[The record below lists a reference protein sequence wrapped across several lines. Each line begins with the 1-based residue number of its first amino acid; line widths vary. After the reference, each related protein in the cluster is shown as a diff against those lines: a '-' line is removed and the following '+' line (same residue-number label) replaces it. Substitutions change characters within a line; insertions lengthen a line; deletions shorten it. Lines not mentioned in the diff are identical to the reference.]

1 MTGENPFEAPAVPS
15 AGSDRIA
22 ALAATLAE
30 RRLSYGELYAA
41 ALYLLG
47 AKKELFLVALLVA
60 VPILTGLEWLGTQ
73 QLAIQFIGVIGRS
86 VVGLVL
92 ALYMAVAVT
101 GVVRGRS
108 VGAGTYLS
116 ECMSLFGAGFLASLL
131 AGLHILVGLLLLI
144 IPGLVLFVRRI
155 FTVYA
160 VAIDQMEGNDAIE
173 RSVTVIRGNG
183 WYVTGIVV
191 INALFGGVLAAGPI
205 ALREVAGVPYAVIIV
220 GYAVVALVPFL
231 ANTVL
236 TLSYLNLRAV
246 QDRVQADDPPGE

>member
-1 MTGENPFEAPAVPS
+1 MCDAEGMTGENPFEAPASPS

-30 RRLSYGELYAA
+30 RRLSYGELYAG

-47 AKKELFLVALLVA
+47 ARKELFLGALVVV
-60 VPILTGLEWLGTQ
+60 VPILTGLEWMGTQ
-73 QLAIQFIGVIGRS
+73 QLAIQFIGVLGRS
-86 VVGLVL
+86 VVGMVL
-92 ALYMAVAVT
+92 AVYIAVAVT
-101 GVVRGRS
+101 GVMRGRS
-108 VGAGTYLS
+108 TAAGTYFS
-116 ECMSLFGAGFLASLL
+116 ESMSLFGAALLASLL

-144 IPGLVLFVRRI
+144 IPGLVLFVRRV

-160 VAIDQMEGNDAIE
+160 VAIDQLEGSDAIE
-173 RSVTVIRGNG
+173 RSVTVMHGSG

-191 INALFGGVLAAGPI
+191 INALFGGVLAVGPI
-205 ALREVAGVPYAVIIV
+205 ALRQLAGIPFAVIIV
-220 GYAVVALVPFL
+220 SYAVVAVVPFL

-246 QDRVQADDPPGE
+246 QDRV